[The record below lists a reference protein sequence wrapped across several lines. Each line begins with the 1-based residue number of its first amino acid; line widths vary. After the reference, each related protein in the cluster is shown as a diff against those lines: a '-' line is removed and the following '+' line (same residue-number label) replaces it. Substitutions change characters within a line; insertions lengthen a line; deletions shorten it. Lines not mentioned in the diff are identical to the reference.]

1 MARICVLGGTGFIG
15 QHLLSRLAARGDA
28 LIVPT
33 RYIRHARDLFLLPT
47 IETMEADIH
56 DDATL
61 ARLVR
66 GCDAVVN
73 LVGILRG
80 RGARSGERYGAGFR
94 TIHVDLPRRVA
105 ALCADAGVEHV
116 LHMSAL
122 GASAD
127 APSEYLRSKADGEK
141 AVLESRGIN
150 ATVFRPS
157 VVFGPEDRFLNL
169 FARLQRLPWLMMPV
183 MYLGSPDAK
192 FQPVYVGDVV
202 EAMVA
207 ALFDREA
214 FGRRYDLCG
223 PKVYT
228 LRELVEYTGEVTGH
242 RRPVI
247 ALGESLSSMQAAVLE
262 RLPGKLLTRDNV
274 QSMKVDNVCACDF
287 PFGIEPGAIETLA
300 PAWLA
305 ARDPRM
311 RLYGMRSRAHR

>member
-28 LIVPT
+28 LVVPT
-33 RYIRHARDLFLLPT
+33 RYSRHARDLFLLPT

-61 ARLVR
+61 ARLIR
-66 GCDAVVN
+66 GCDAVFN
-73 LVGILRG
+73 LVGTLDGG
-80 RGARSGERYGAGFR
+80 RVRSGERYGAGFKR
-94 TIHVDLPRRVA
+94 NHADLPRRVA
-105 ALCADAGVEHV
+105 RVCAEAGVEHV

-122 GASAD
+122 GASTD

-141 AVLESRGIN
+141 AMLEAGL
-150 ATVFRPS
+150 AVTVFRPS
-157 VVFGPEDRFLNL
+157 VVFGPKDRFLNL
-169 FARLQRLPWLMMPV
+169 FARLQRLPWLIMPV
-183 MYLGSPDAK
+183 LYLGSPNAK
-192 FQPVYVGDVV
+192 FQPVYVGDVA

-214 FGRRYDLCG
+214 FGRSYELCG

-228 LRELVEYTGEVTGH
+228 LRELVEYTGDVIGH

-247 ALGESLSSMQAAVLE
+247 ALGESLSMTQAAVLE

-274 QSMKVDNVCACDF
+274 RSMKIDSVCGCDF
-287 PFGIEPGAIETLA
+287 PFGIEPVAIETLA
-300 PAWLA
+300 PTWLA